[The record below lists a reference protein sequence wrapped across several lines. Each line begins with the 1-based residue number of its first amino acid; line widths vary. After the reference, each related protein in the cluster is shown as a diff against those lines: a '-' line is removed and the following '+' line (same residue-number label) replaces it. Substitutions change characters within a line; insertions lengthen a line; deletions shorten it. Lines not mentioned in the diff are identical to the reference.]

1 MKIAYKDSRKLRS
14 STKILLDDI
23 IRILED
29 YNQQGYKLTLRQL
42 YYQLVSSDI
51 LENKV
56 QNYAKLSRILTD
68 ARLCGFV
75 DWEIIEDRIRIPQRP
90 SQWDSIN
97 ELVSAALSQ
106 YRKDRHYSQENYVEI
121 WVEKDALSGIIL
133 PITQKYHLNLM
144 VNRGYSSI
152 TAMWNASQRF
162 QEQIDDNKN
171 CHIIY
176 LGDHDPSGLDMI
188 RDIRDRMSTFQI
200 NNLTV
205 NQIALTQTQIK
216 KYNPPPNPAKENDPR
231 AKWYIERFGNVSWEL
246 DALKP
251 QVLTTLLESKIKK
264 LLDLE
269 LYHDIVQEE
278 NQEKEQLESLVEGL
292 NHD

>member
-1 MKIAYKDSRKLRS
+1 MKIAYRDPKNLRN

-29 YNQQGYKLTLRQL
+29 YQEQGYKLTLRQL
-42 YYQLVSSDI
+42 YYQLVSSHI

-75 DWEIIEDRIRIPQRP
+75 DWEIIEDRIRVPQIPNE
-90 SQWDSIN
+90 WDSISD
-97 ELVSAALSQ
+97 LVDSAIYG
-106 YRKDRHYSQENYVEI
+106 YRKDRHHNQENYIEV
-121 WVEKDALSGIIL
+121 WVEKDALSGIL
-133 PITQKYHLNLM
+133 EPITKKYHLNLM

-152 TAMWNASQRF
+152 TAMFNASQRF
-162 QEQIDDNKN
+162 QNEIDKGKE
-171 CHIIY
+171 CTILY

-188 RDIRDRMSTFQI
+188 RDIKDRMSTFQI
-200 NNLTV
+200 DDLDV
-205 NQIALTQTQIK
+205 NQIALTQSQIK

-231 AKWYIERFGNVSWEL
+231 SKWYIEEFGHVSWEL

-251 QVLTTLLESKIKK
+251 QVLTKLLESEITK

-269 LYHDIVQEE
+269 LYEEIILEE
-278 NQEKEQLESLVEGL
+278 NQEKKQLEAFVEGL
-292 NHD
+292 NQ